1 MRDIKEI
8 IIHCT
13 ATSED
18 ATLAAI
24 KNYHVNVCGWSD
36 IGYHFL
42 IDKYGRVLHGRPI
55 EQVGAHCKGHNAHS
69 IGVAYI
75 GGKDGK
81 DTRTML
87 QKNALRELV
96 FWFRTIFPNVS
107 VRGHN
112 EFSNK
117 LCPCFD
123 VQKEYG
129 IKEE

>member
-1 MRDIKEI
+1 MRDIKEV

-18 ATLAAI
+18 ATVAAI
-24 KNYHVNVCGWSD
+24 KNYHVNVLGWSD
-36 IGYHFL
+36 IGYHFI
-42 IDKYGRVLHGRPI
+42 IDEYGKILHGRPI

-69 IGVAYI
+69 IGIAYI

-81 DTRTML
+81 DTRTYL
-87 QKNALRELV
+87 QKNALRALV
-96 FWFRTIFPNVS
+96 YWLRIIFPNAS

-123 VQKEYG
+123 VQKEFG
-129 IKEE
+129 IKE